1 MREGS
6 GEVTRLGASGTYDL
20 DLVLITIVLVA
31 IGLIMIASSGQM
43 VVLGKKAGGPHF
55 VLFYRQVLFAALGAC
70 FLIIC
75 MKLPYRLYERYALH
89 VLVAGFLLLAAVLV
103 IGTEV
108 RHARRWISLGGIDF
122 QPVEAAKLSL
132 VVFLAAKISA
142 WGERVRDFKRGF
154 VPLVGVGFLMAAM
167 LVFQPNYS
175 NAGFIIVLTLIM
187 LFIGGCKLRHIM
199 VLAVPFA
206 VAAPFLLKVPKIMS
220 RLTVLLGGAHMEPW
234 AGYQR
239 NQSLIALGS
248 GALFGCGPGRGHQK
262 FRFLPDAHTD
272 FIYSIIGEELGL
284 IGTLVILFLFVLLLR
299 RAARTARRAPD
310 TFGYLLAMGLGLMV
324 FMTAIINISM
334 TVGLLPTAG
343 LPLPFV
349 SYGGSCLVASM
360 AAVGI
365 LVNVSFEGKE
375 KKLPSEFIAAKR
387 TGKLTYARRGR

>member
-20 DLVLITIVLVA
+20 DLVLITIVLVT

-55 VLFYRQVLFAALGAC
+55 ILFYRQVLFAALGAC

-75 MKLPYRLYERYALH
+75 MKLPYRIYQRYALQM
-89 VLVAGFLLLAAVLV
+89 LVAGFVLLGAVLIV
-103 IGTEV
+103 GTEV
-108 RHARRWISLGGIDF
+108 RHAKRWISLAGIDF
-122 QPVEAAKLSL
+122 QPVEAAKLAL

-154 VPLVGVGFLMAAM
+154 APLVGVGCLMAGM

-175 NAGFIIVLTLIM
+175 NAGFVVGLTLLM
-187 LFIGGCKLRHIM
+187 LFIGGCRLRHIA

-206 VAAPFLLKVPKIMS
+206 AAAPLLLKVPKIAS
-220 RLTVLLGGAHMEPW
+220 RVAVLLGHSQGDPF

-239 NQSLIALGS
+239 TQSLIALGS

-284 IGTLVILFLFVLLLR
+284 VGTLVVLFLFVLLLR

-324 FMTAIINISM
+324 FMTAVINISM
-334 TVGLLPTAG
+334 TLGLVPTAG
-343 LPLPFV
+343 LPLPFI

-365 LVNVSFEGKE
+365 LVNVSFEVK
-375 KKLPSEFIAAKR
+375 
-387 TGKLTYARRGR
+387 